1 MAEDDLY
8 DPNAEILGE
17 LGAFEPHYEPRLI
30 GLVKNSYPAQ
40 DSALTLQGEV
50 MLHTFLDSSKF
61 RVNLRINMT
70 CSVLHHFTV
79 SNRIFFPFSNVLI
92 TTLILVALFRCC
104 SLWSP

>member
-40 DSALTLQGEV
+40 DSAFDAARRGDVAHLSRLVEIQGEPANQYD
-50 MLHTFLDSSKF
+50 MFGASPLYCEQQNMFFLLVTYS
-61 RVNLRINMT
+61 LR
-70 CSVLHHFTV
+70 
-79 SNRIFFPFSNVLI
+79 P
-92 TTLILVALFRCC
+92 
-104 SLWSP
+104 